1 MALVRM
7 KTTFGV
13 AKFRG
18 FLLVASFSMAIE
30 FLMGFADSVIAG
42 NLLGETAL
50 AGLNLLQPPMNF
62 VSFVACLLGTGTAI
76 CFSTEIGR
84 FDRARATEMFS
95 QGLWSALLVGGLGML
110 TFVVGRDAFLGM
122 FGASQDVLG
131 YSVPYWNWFVPNVL
145 LEPVAVLMASAV
157 YADGGA
163 RLCLGSYLLQLSGN
177 CGLSFVL
184 CKAMGISGCALGTT
198 LGNIGAIAILSCHF
212 LRRAHTLRIVRHFAF
227 GDLLQICKSSF
238 GDASVR
244 LCWAALFMLLNTY
257 VISRFG
263 SANLPVLNVV
273 LAVIGFS

>member
-84 FDRARATEMFS
+84 FDRTRATEMF
-95 QGLWSALLVGGLGML
+95 
-110 TFVVGRDAFLGM
+110 
-122 FGASQDVLG
+122 
-131 YSVPYWNWFVPNVL
+131 
-145 LEPVAVLMASAV
+145 
-157 YADGGA
+157 
-163 RLCLGSYLLQLSGN
+163 
-177 CGLSFVL
+177 
-184 CKAMGISGCALGTT
+184 
-198 LGNIGAIAILSCHF
+198 
-212 LRRAHTLRIVRHFAF
+212 
-227 GDLLQICKSSF
+227 
-238 GDASVR
+238 
-244 LCWAALFMLLNTY
+244 
-257 VISRFG
+257 
-263 SANLPVLNVV
+263 
-273 LAVIGFS
+273 